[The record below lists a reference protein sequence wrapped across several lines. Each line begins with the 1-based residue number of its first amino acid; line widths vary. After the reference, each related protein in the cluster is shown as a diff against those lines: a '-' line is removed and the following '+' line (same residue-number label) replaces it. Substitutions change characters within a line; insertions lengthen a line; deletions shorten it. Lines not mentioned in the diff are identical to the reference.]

1 VAKHRDSDPKS
12 ELDDLKQL
20 IGGEEWF
27 AALKVAKA
35 HRDFLQGEV
44 NRFVREQNLIEA
56 FAALACM
63 QDADKIFRLIQARF
77 KTVTKGE

>member
-1 VAKHRDSDPKS
+1 MANKDKDPRN

-27 AALKVAKA
+27 AALKVAKE

-44 NRFVREQNLIEA
+44 NRFVKEQNLIEA
-56 FAALACM
+56 FAALARM
-63 QDADKIFRLIQARF
+63 NDADKIFRLIQARF
-77 KTVTKGE
+77 KTVAKGE